1 MSEEQRTIEQVQ
13 DDIAY
18 RKKLIRGYE
27 ITVVMLAII
36 AVALFVKMAMYN
48 STLLDLISYTATL
61 FLGYVAWD
69 RGSAEEITKL
79 FSELELIKLIEEKE
93 NDEKI
98 S

>member
-1 MSEEQRTIEQVQ
+1 MSEEQRTVEQIR

-27 ITVVMLAII
+27 ITIVILAII
-36 AVALFVKMAMYN
+36 AVALFVKMAIYG
-48 STLLDLISYTATL
+48 STLLDLISYTATS
-61 FLGYVAWD
+61 FFGYVAWE
-69 RGSAEEITKL
+69 RGNSEEITKL
-79 FSELELIKLIEEKE
+79 FNQIELLQLIEKKE